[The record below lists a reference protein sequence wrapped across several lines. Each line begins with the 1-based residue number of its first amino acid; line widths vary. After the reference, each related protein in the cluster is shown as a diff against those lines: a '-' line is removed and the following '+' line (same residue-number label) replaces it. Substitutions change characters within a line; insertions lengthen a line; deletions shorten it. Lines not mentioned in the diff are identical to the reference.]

1 MTNGLPGDYWHEHFS
16 ADEFYILPVLT
27 AFSVAY
33 SFLILGIV
41 VCSIELKSRQLL
53 HTTYKLYVV
62 SVFIQFFGIILHS
75 MAYLK
80 YAVNGVG
87 APSLKMIGAMSMGC
101 SETCFLLLLLLLA
114 KGYTITRGKLSLT
127 GSVKLTIFMCLY
139 SITYIALF
147 IYEAKVFDPGEVLY
161 LYESPAGYGLI
172 VLRIFAWC
180 IFIYSTYPEKSNFY
194 YPFNIFGTLWF
205 IAGPAFIL
213 SANTYIDKW
222 IRESVVCAVLLFITF
237 GGHLMFLLLTMP
249 SVANKNF
256 PYHVRTTQIGV
267 MEVAG
272 TSGSS
277 TIEQFS
283 HHVYEPTRTAEQTVI
298 IPLTKRTEELFG
310 GIYTQRLYNSSFR
323 NSNQPVP
330 NAPVPTELD
339 IAMENV
345 LTWSLAKN
353 VSALEFGH
361 NLGNLEHT
369 AGLDSP
375 DFRRRNSA
383 STARE
388 SATQSPQR
396 NCDEWVRE
404 VPVELFT
411 VSRLVVNKDASVNKS
426 ED

>member
-1 MTNGLPGDYWHEHFS
+1 M
-16 ADEFYILPVLT
+16 IL
-27 AFSVAY
+27 
-33 SFLILGIV
+33 
-41 VCSIELKSRQLL
+41 
-53 HTTYKLYVV
+53 V
-62 SVFIQFFGIILHS
+62 SGE
-75 MAYLK
+75 MC
-80 YAVNGVG
+80 
-87 APSLKMIGAMSMGC
+87 MGF
-101 SETCFLLLLLLLA
+101 SETCFLLMLLLLA
-114 KGYTITRGKLSLT
+114 KGYTITRGRLSLSA
-127 GSVKLTIFMCLY
+127 SVRLTIFMCLY
-139 SITYIALF
+139 SITFIALF
-147 IYEAKVFDPGEVLY
+147 VYEAKVFDPGEVLY

-180 IFIYSTYPEKSNFY
+180 IFIYSTVFTLKKYPEKSNFY

-222 IRESVVCAVLLFITF
+222 IRESIVCAVLLFITF

-272 TSGSS
+272 ASGSN
-277 TIEQFS
+277 TIEHFS
-283 HHVYEPTRTAEQTVI
+283 HHVYEPSRTAEHTVI

-310 GIYTQRLYNSSFR
+310 GIYTQHLYNTSLR
-323 NSNQPVP
+323 NSNHEERNRPVQ
-330 NAPVPTELD
+330 ADLD

-353 VSALEFGH
+353 ISALEYHH
-361 NLGNLEHT
+361 NMDNLEST

-375 DFRRRNSA
+375 DFRRNSC
-383 STARE
+383 STARDSMQE
-388 SATQSPQR
+388 TPQR
-396 NCDEWVRE
+396 NSDEWVRE

-411 VSRLVVNKDASVNKS
+411 VSKLVVNKTGKV
-426 ED
+426 EEQEEQ

>member
-1 MTNGLPGDYWHEHFS
+1 MDGIHIKYRILMTNGLPGDYWHEHFS

-53 HTTYKLYVV
+53 HATYKLFVV
-62 SVFIQFFGIILHS
+62 SVFIQFFGVILHS

-87 APSLKMIGAMSMGC
+87 APSLKMLGAMCMGC

-127 GSVKLTIFMCLY
+127 ASVKLTIFMCLY

-180 IFIYSTYPEKSNFY
+180 IFIYSTVFTLKKYPEK
-194 YPFNIFGTLWF
+194 
-205 IAGPAFIL
+205 
-213 SANTYIDKW
+213 
-222 IRESVVCAVLLFITF
+222 
-237 GGHLMFLLLTMP
+237 LLTMP

-283 HHVYEPTRTAEQTVI
+283 HHVYEPTRTSEQAVI

-310 GIYTQRLYNSSFR
+310 GIYSQRLYNASFR
-323 NSNQPVP
+323 NSNQGVP
-330 NAPVPTELD
+330 DRPIQTELD

-353 VSALEFGH
+353 VSALEFGR

-375 DFRRRNSA
+375 DFRRRNSS
-383 STARE
+383 STVRE

-411 VSRLVVNKDASVNKS
+411 VSRLVVNKNTNVKS

>member
-1 MTNGLPGDYWHEHFS
+1 
-16 ADEFYILPVLT
+16 
-27 AFSVAY
+27 
-33 SFLILGIV
+33 
-41 VCSIELKSRQLL
+41 
-53 HTTYKLYVV
+53 
-62 SVFIQFFGIILHS
+62 
-75 MAYLK
+75 
-80 YAVNGVG
+80 
-87 APSLKMIGAMSMGC
+87 
-101 SETCFLLLLLLLA
+101 
-114 KGYTITRGKLSLT
+114 
-127 GSVKLTIFMCLY
+127 
-139 SITYIALF
+139 
-147 IYEAKVFDPGEVLY
+147 
-161 LYESPAGYGLI
+161 
-172 VLRIFAWC
+172 
-180 IFIYSTYPEKSNFY
+180 
-194 YPFNIFGTLWF
+194 
-205 IAGPAFIL
+205 
-213 SANTYIDKW
+213 
-222 IRESVVCAVLLFITF
+222 
-237 GGHLMFLLLTMP
+237 MP

-267 MEVAG
+267 MEVAGIPPLTIHVKLNLTSPSLTG